1 MLKKLKKKVLISIA
15 IAGLIY
21 LAFTIYAD
29 YEDVLSAFYKF
40 DLLLILPLLILSFL
54 NYITRFYKWDY
65 YLSIVGVELKKAD
78 SFFIFMSGLI
88 MSVTP
93 GKVGELLKSYLVKEV
108 TATPVSKTAPII
120 FAERVTDFIS
130 LLLITVSGAI
140 AFDYGIEITIIVSL
154 FFLILIII
162 ISNKKIALSVLVLS
176 EKISFLKKYLINIHT
191 AYESSY
197 LLLKPK
203 PLILMTLLSLF
214 SWGFECLGYYIIL
227 LNFGIDFGIDFGL
240 FWAFFSYSFATII
253 GALSMLPGGLGITE
267 GSLTFMLIRE
277 NISKNV
283 AFATTFIIRV
293 VTLWF
298 AVLVG
303 IISVGIYQKRFGK
316 LTVDSF

>member
-1 MLKKLKKKVLISIA
+1 MLKKLKKKVLISIV
-15 IAGLIY
+15 IAGIVY

-29 YEDVLSAFYKF
+29 YEEVVLAFYRF
-40 DLLLILPLLILSFL
+40 DLILILPLLILSFL
-54 NYITRFYKWDY
+54 NYITRYYKWDY
-65 YLSIVGVELKKAD
+65 YLSIVDVELKKAD

-108 TATPVSKTAPII
+108 TNTSVSKTAPII

-130 LLLITVSGAI
+130 LLLITVTGAF
-140 AFDYGIEITIIVSL
+140 AFDYGINIVIIVSL
-154 FFLILIII
+154 FLVILVIA
-162 ISNKKIALSVLVLS
+162 ISNKRLALDVLTLL
-176 EKISFLKKYLINIHT
+176 EKIVFIKKYLTNLHT
-191 AYESSY
+191 AFESSY

-203 PLILMTLLSLF
+203 PLLLMTLLSLF

-227 LNFGIDFGIDFGL
+227 LNFGIDFGL

-253 GALSMLPGGLGITE
+253 GAISMLPGGLGITE

-298 AVLVG
+298 AVFVG
-303 IISVGIYQKRFGK
+303 VLSVTMYQKRFGK

>member
-108 TATPVSKTAPII
+108 TTTPVSKTAPII
-120 FAERVTDFIS
+120 FAERITDFIW
-130 LLLITVSGAI
+130 LLLITVTGAI

-162 ISNKKIALSVLVLS
+162 ISNKKNALSVLVLS
-176 EKISFLKKYLINIHT
+176 EKINFLKKYLINIHT

-227 LNFGIDFGIDFGL
+227 LNFGIDFGL

-277 NISKNV
+277 NISKDV

>member
-1 MLKKLKKKVLISIA
+1 LLKKLKKKVLISIV
-15 IAGLIY
+15 IAGIVY

-29 YEDVLSAFYKF
+29 YEEVLLAFYRF
-40 DLLLILPLLILSFL
+40 DLILILPLLLLSFL
-54 NYITRFYKWDY
+54 NYITRFFKWDY
-65 YLSIVGVELKKAD
+65 YISIVGVELKKTD
-78 SFFIFMSGLI
+78 SFSIFMTGLI

-108 TATPVSKTAPII
+108 TNTSVSKTAPII

-130 LLLITVSGAI
+130 LLLITVTGAF
-140 AFDYGIEITIIVSL
+140 AFDYGSNIVIIVSL
-154 FFLILIII
+154 FLVILVIA
-162 ISNKKIALSVLVLS
+162 ISNKRLALDVLTLL
-176 EKISFLKKYLINIHT
+176 EKIVFIKKYLTNLHT
-191 AYESSY
+191 AFESSY

-203 PLILMTLLSLF
+203 PLLLMTLLSLF

-227 LNFGIDFGIDFGL
+227 LNFGIDFGL

-253 GALSMLPGGLGITE
+253 GAISMLPGGLGITE

-298 AVLVG
+298 AVFVG
-303 IISVGIYQKRFGK
+303 VLSVIIYQKRFGK
-316 LTVDSF
+316 LNVDSF

>member
-1 MLKKLKKKVLISIA
+1 MLKKLKKKVLISIV
-15 IAGLIY
+15 IAGIVY

-29 YEDVLSAFYKF
+29 YEEVLLAFYRF
-40 DLLLILPLLILSFL
+40 DLILILPLLLLSFL
-54 NYITRFYKWDY
+54 NYITRFFKWDY
-65 YLSIVGVELKKAD
+65 YISIVGVELKKTD
-78 SFFIFMSGLI
+78 SFSIFMTGLI

-93 GKVGELLKSYLVKEV
+93 GKIGELLKAYLVKEV
-108 TATPVSKTAPII
+108 TNTSVSKTAPII

-130 LLLITVSGAI
+130 LLLITVTGAF
-140 AFDYGIEITIIVSL
+140 AFDYGSNIVIIVSL
-154 FFLILIII
+154 FLVILVIA
-162 ISNKKIALSVLVLS
+162 ISNKRLALDVLTLL
-176 EKISFLKKYLINIHT
+176 EKIVFIKKYLTNLHT
-191 AYESSY
+191 AFESSY

-203 PLILMTLLSLF
+203 PLLLMTLLSLF

-227 LNFGIDFGIDFGL
+227 LNFGIDFGL

-253 GALSMLPGGLGITE
+253 GAISMLPGGLGITE

-298 AVLVG
+298 AVFVG
-303 IISVGIYQKRFGK
+303 VLSVIIYQKRFGK
-316 LTVDSF
+316 LNVDSF

>member
-1 MLKKLKKKVLISIA
+1 LLKKLKKKVLISIA

-88 MSVTP
+88 MTITP
-93 GKVGELLKSYLVKEV
+93 GKVGELLKSYLVREV

-120 FAERVTDFIS
+120 FAERITDFIS
-130 LLLITVSGAI
+130 LLLITIIGAF
-140 AFDYGIEITIIVSL
+140 AFDYGGTVTIIFSL
-154 FFLILIII
+154 FFLVLIII
-162 ISNKKIALSVLVLS
+162 ISNKKLALFFIRLI
-176 EKISFLKKYLINIHT
+176 ERINFFKKYLTNIHI

-203 PLILMTLLSLF
+203 PVILMTILSLF

-227 LNFGIDFGIDFGL
+227 LNFGIDFGL
-240 FWAFFSYSFATII
+240 FWTFFSYSFATII

-267 GSLTFMLIRE
+267 GSLTFMLIKE

-303 IISVGIYQKRFGK
+303 VVSVAIYQKRFGK

>member
-1 MLKKLKKKVLISIA
+1 MLKKLKKKVLISIV
-15 IAGLIY
+15 IAGIVY

-29 YEDVLSAFYKF
+29 YEEVLLAFYRF
-40 DLLLILPLLILSFL
+40 DLILILPLLLLSFL
-54 NYITRFYKWDY
+54 NYITRFFKWDY
-65 YLSIVGVELKKAD
+65 YISIVGVELKKTD
-78 SFFIFMSGLI
+78 SFSIFMTGLI

-93 GKVGELLKSYLVKEV
+93 GKIGELLKAYLVKEV
-108 TATPVSKTAPII
+108 TNTSVSKTAPII

-130 LLLITVSGAI
+130 LLLITVTGAF
-140 AFDYGIEITIIVSL
+140 AFDYGSNIVIIVSL
-154 FFLILIII
+154 FLVILVIA
-162 ISNKKIALSVLVLS
+162 ISNKRLALDVLTLL
-176 EKISFLKKYLINIHT
+176 EKIVFIKKYLTNLHT
-191 AYESSY
+191 AFESSY

-203 PLILMTLLSLF
+203 PLLLMTLLSLF

-227 LNFGIDFGIDFGL
+227 LNFGIDFGL

-253 GALSMLPGGLGITE
+253 GAISMLPGGLGITE

-298 AVLVG
+298 AVFVG
-303 IISVGIYQKRFGK
+303 VLSVTMYQKRFGK
-316 LTVDSF
+316 LNVDSF